1 MVRIRFQE
9 IYQEIKLK
17 SLLNYS
23 TILDEKL
30 TSFPALD
37 ASAPT
42 QESKFKLLIANT
54 QGKKEMQKIRTK
66 KRRKTGQQFVGLNPS
81 AYWMDVSDK
90 ASYYIQ

>member
-37 ASAPT
+37 PSAPS
-42 QESKFKLLIANT
+42 QESKFNSHN
-54 QGKKEMQKIRTK
+54 KKIEMQKKRTK
-66 KRRKTGQQFVGLNPS
+66 KRRKTEQQ
-81 AYWMDVSDK
+81 K
-90 ASYYIQ
+90 